1 MKLKRLLAIVF
12 SVSSVLLFCNSF
24 LPAPKASNIERTVSH
39 NYKKNETI
47 QENSSEPV
55 LSLSESSF
63 VCDNSSSQTEIAAS
77 EDKTENGLPDE
88 DKNITD
94 SFDDESKSEEET
106 ESVPYDEPSQEDT
119 VYEEQT
125 IEPEV
130 IQEPEY
136 TIIYDIINLD
146 TYIYDQLSGS
156 IYSSSGCGPTS
167 AAMLLSS
174 ERDIGISKDD
184 IITTAYD
191 NGFYYDVGVN
201 FTSGRGVTLEN
212 IRDLINYYGQEAVI
226 DHLWNYSND
235 DIVNTINSKLDEGHR
250 LICGHRTFSGSLH
263 YFVIYGK
270 YRIDD
275 RMYYNI
281 VDPWGGSVYN
291 WDQWTLTD
299 RIISVGGND
308 DSTFEGCVKGLLWLD

>member
-1 MKLKRLLAIVF
+1 MLIL
-12 SVSSVLLFCNSF
+12 
-24 LPAPKASNIERTVSH
+24 
-39 NYKKNETI
+39 
-47 QENSSEPV
+47 
-55 LSLSESSF
+55 
-63 VCDNSSSQTEIAAS
+63 
-77 EDKTENGLPDE
+77 
-88 DKNITD
+88 
-94 SFDDESKSEEET
+94 
-106 ESVPYDEPSQEDT
+106 
-119 VYEEQT
+119 YEEQT

-146 TYIYDQLSGS
+146 TYICDQLSGS

-174 ERDIGISKDD
+174 ERDIEISKDD

-235 DIVNTINSKLDEGHR
+235 EIVNTINSKLDEGHR
-250 LICGHRTFSGSLH
+250 IICGHRTFSGSLH

-270 YRIDD
+270 YRTKKYLYIKILD
-275 RMYYNI
+275 RKLT
-281 VDPWGGSVYN
+281 GSQLF
-291 WDQWTLTD
+291 D
-299 RIISVGGND
+299 
-308 DSTFEGCVKGLLWLD
+308 TFEEAKKEMADDYYRLLDNSSSGEYELEEKEAWINDINNDKDWDGYIREVLI